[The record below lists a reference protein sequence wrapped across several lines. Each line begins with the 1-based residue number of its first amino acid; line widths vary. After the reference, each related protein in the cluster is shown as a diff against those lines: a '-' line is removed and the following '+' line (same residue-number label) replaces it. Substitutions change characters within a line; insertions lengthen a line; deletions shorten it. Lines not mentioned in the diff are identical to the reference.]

1 MKKRQDKH
9 RQEVH
14 RLELLREFKQ
24 CAHRH
29 HTNWLDKRF
38 YFDRKCRKF
47 RSANRAISYRIAPYG
62 SLPF

>member
-24 CAHRH
+24 SAHRH
-29 HTNWLDKRF
+29 HINWLDKRF
-38 YFDRKCRKF
+38 YFDRKGRKF
-47 RSANRAISYRIAPYG
+47 RSANKAISYRIAPYG